1 MDSDD
6 NCLIIDEDVEID
18 PDERT
23 VSVEPIIVDTV
34 NDENDI
40 SQEVN
45 IVVGQHEIIATPTS
59 SPIHPLIVH
68 EESSPKSKSRE
79 ERTPKSKHRNSE
91 KSKNKDNRGKST
103 PSSSSS
109 SSEKRRNKAHYIR
122 LTDDVFKEKKL
133 NVSVFNRQNTNFVCE
148 IKHIFNKIGT

>member
-34 NDENDI
+34 NDENDTN
-40 SQEVN
+40 QEVN
-45 IVVGQHEIIATPTS
+45 IVVSQHEIFETPTS
-59 SPIHPLIVH
+59 SPINPSFVR
-68 EESSPKSKSRE
+68 EESSPKPKTRE
-79 ERTPKSKHRNSE
+79 ERTPKSKHRNSD

-103 PSSSSS
+103 PTTSTS

-122 LTDDVFKEKKL
+122 LSEDVFKEKKL
-133 NVSVFNRQNTNFVCE
+133 NVSVYNRHNMDFVCE